1 LGTVKKPQR
10 TPAGEILLASELG
23 REGRIFEQRD
33 VIQLLRAAI
42 EREGH
47 QGAFAIHHG
56 IDRSY
61 LNAILNGKRPINDA
75 VLKALG
81 LRKVYGPE

>member
-1 LGTVKKPQR
+1 MKKSRR

-23 REGRIFEQRD
+23 HEGLIFEPKD
-33 VIQLLRAAI
+33 VIQLLKLAI

-47 QGAFAIHHG
+47 QGAFAIRHG
-56 IDRSY
+56 INRTY
-61 LNAILNGKRPINDA
+61 VNMILNGKKPIGKP

-81 LRKVYGPE
+81 LRKVYAPE